1 MTRRALVVLS
11 LLGLAA
17 CSGEP
22 SQPSEPAGG
31 PAFEI
36 VDASD
41 PGGRPDFG
49 WRPPIGNTSLAG
61 TFDGTRAPTVRIC
74 VLDVSNNT
82 CTGTELL
89 PTSVPVVNSNY
100 QYDWMVPVSPV
111 THYRIIIEAGTPA
124 IILGYADVRTAAT
137 SKELKGNDPNQFVGV
152 TDGSILPIKFRIT
165 DACDNANC
173 GDGSID
179 TQQGGTVY
187 YTEDGETKGGITI
200 PPTPGGGV
208 VTVEITPC
216 TGNLPIPN
224 PKFGSCLDVDV
235 TEGGN
240 EYDGVGV
247 AFICDALQAATN
259 AGLNAAERDEVTLY
273 RKHGTDPVEALPHAD
288 DDCPAP
294 VLGDRSVKGLLRA
307 LVHGNWKK
315 AGQELV
321 GLVAPKPLYA
331 RRLDA
336 GAGGSVD
343 GGFSLFQF
351 AQPCVAGV
359 GNNSG
364 NFAAD
369 AAYSSGDLDGAICR
383 ISEAT
388 FNGFVPS
395 ELRDLFPALIIT
407 WDSDPSLNADWATRL
422 LPYLNLGGGVLFD
435 GDTKNI
441 SDLAAIVTA
450 SDTTTGGEFGTFTV
464 SATVAG
470 LTDAINGSFE
480 NNHIRFDPSWDSNL
494 APFLSFSP
502 DGETSYTVGL
512 YGTFGTG
519 CIVLTGP
526 DQDFHGL
533 RASTDPEEIN
543 QYNLLLNEIR
553 FVQGGGNCVAPAP
566 PILTNRARSSEP
578 TRVFTPQSNRPVV
591 KNLQVPPQQKTVRRP
606 TD

>member
-1 MTRRALVVLS
+1 MTRRVLVLLS
-11 LLGLAA
+11 LAGLAA

-22 SQPSEPAGG
+22 SQPSEPPGG
-31 PAFEI
+31 PAFAI

-49 WRPPIGNTSLAG
+49 WRPPIGNTTLVG
-61 TFDGTRAPTVRIC
+61 TFDGTRSPTVRIC
-74 VLDVSNNT
+74 VLNASLDACVGADVFTATNI
-82 CTGTELL
+82 
-89 PTSVPVVNSNY
+89 PVVNANY
-100 QYDWMVPVSPV
+100 QVDWTVPVSPV
-111 THYRIIIEAGTPA
+111 VFYRIFVLAGSPA
-124 IILGYADVRTAAT
+124 VILGYADVRTAAT
-137 SKELKGNDPNQFVGV
+137 SKELKGNDPNQFVGI
-152 TDGSILPIKFRIT
+152 TDGSILPIKFRTT

-173 GDGSID
+173 GDGTID

-187 YTEDGETKGGITI
+187 YTEDGETKGGVTI

-224 PKFGSCLDVDV
+224 PKFGSCLDVLV
-235 TEGGN
+235 EEGGD
-240 EYDGVGV
+240 EYDGIGV
-247 AFICDALQAATN
+247 AFICDALQAADD
-259 AGLNAAERDEVTLY
+259 AGLNAAEKAKVTLY

-288 DDCPAP
+288 DDCPEP
-294 VLGDRSVKGLLRA
+294 EVIGTGSVKGLLRA
-307 LVHGNWKK
+307 LVQGNWKK
-315 AGQELV
+315 AGQQLT
-321 GLVAPKPLYA
+321 GILAPKPLYA

-359 GNNSG
+359 GANANNQ
-364 NFAAD
+364 AAN
-369 AAYSSGDLDGAICR
+369 AAFSSGDLDGAICR

-407 WDSDPSLNADWATRL
+407 WNSDPSLNADWATRL

-435 GDTKNI
+435 GDSKNI
-441 SDLAAIVTA
+441 SDLATIVTP
-450 SDTTTGGEFGTFTV
+450 SDTSTGGEFGTFTV
-464 SATVAG
+464 SATVTG
-470 LTDAINGSFE
+470 LTDGITGAFE
-480 NNHIRFDPSWDSNL
+480 NNHIRFGSWDSNL

-502 DGETSYTVGL
+502 DGESTFTVGL

-533 RASTDPEEIN
+533 RASSDPEENN
-543 QYNLLLNEIR
+543 QYNLLLNELR
-553 FVQGGGNCVAPAP
+553 FVQGGGNCVAP
-566 PILTNRARSSEP
+566 PILLNRTSPSGSSRIFGPE
-578 TRVFTPQSNRPVV
+578 SNRPVV
-591 KNLQVPPQQKTVRRP
+591 RNPQVPPQQKTVKRP
-606 TD
+606 IN

>member
-1 MTRRALVVLS
+1 MTRRVLVVLS
-11 LLGLAA
+11 LAGLAA

-22 SQPSEPAGG
+22 SQPSEPVGG
-31 PAFEI
+31 PAFAI

-49 WRPPIGNTSLAG
+49 WRPPIANTKLGG
-61 TFDGTRAPTVRIC
+61 TFDGTRQPTVRIC
-74 VLDVSNNT
+74 VLVDDACTVSALT
-82 CTGTELL
+82 A
-89 PTSVPVVNSNY
+89 TSVPVVNSNY
-100 QYDWMVPVSPV
+100 QYDWTVPPVSSGV
-111 THYRIIIEAGTPA
+111 IYYRIFIEAGTPA
-124 IILGYADVRTAAT
+124 VILGFADVATAAT
-137 SKELKGNDPNQFVGV
+137 SKELKGTDTDEFVPATG
-152 TDGSILPIKFRIT
+152 GSILPIKFQIT

-187 YTEDGETKGGITI
+187 YTEDGETKGGVTI

-235 TEGGN
+235 QEGGN
-240 EYDGVGV
+240 EYDGIGV
-247 AFICDALQAATN
+247 AFICDAVQAAN
-259 AGLNAAERDEVTLY
+259 DDVSLNAAEKAKLTLY

-288 DDCPAP
+288 DDCPEP
-294 VLGDRSVKGLLRA
+294 EVIGTGSVKGLFRA

-315 AGQELV
+315 AGQQLT
-321 GLVAPKPLYA
+321 GLLAPKPLYA

-359 GNNSG
+359 GANSG

-369 AAYSSGDLDGAICR
+369 AAFSSGDLDGAICR

-407 WDSDPSLNADWATRL
+407 WDSDPSLNVDWVTRL
-422 LPYLNLGGGVLFD
+422 EPYLQLGGGVLFED
-435 GDTKNI
+435 PNNI
-441 SDLAAIVTA
+441 ADLADVIGVSGT
-450 SDTTTGGEFGTFTV
+450 SNGGEFGTFSVT
-464 SATVAG
+464 ATVTG
-470 LTDAINGSFE
+470 LTDGINGSFE
-480 NNHIRFDPSWDSNL
+480 NNHIRFGSWPSAL

-502 DGETSYTVGL
+502 DGESTFTVGL
-512 YGTFGTG
+512 YGTIGTG

-533 RASTDPEEIN
+533 RASSDPEEIN

-553 FVQGGGNCVAPAP
+553 FVQGGGNCVAPP
-566 PILTNRARSSEP
+566 PIPGPSITGSARIIA
-578 TRVFTPQSNRPVV
+578 PQSNRPAVR
-591 KNLQVPPQQKTVRRP
+591 NPQVPPQQKRVKRP
-606 TD
+606 TN